1 MTWSESIEK
10 THNRPCS
17 RRNRLAKDGVVSTDE
32 IPLLP
37 LHYFET
43 NNLFYDEQY
52 GFRKNYS
59 TKLSLASLVNVMS
72 KSLDEG
78 KITMHGSVY

>member
-37 LHYFET
+37 QGSKLEGLKIKAPLPI
-43 NNLFYDEQY
+43 NLICAS
-52 GFRKNYS
+52 S
-59 TKLSLASLVNVMS
+59 TSSIKLSDSDE
-72 KSLDEG
+72 LDLDLEFF
-78 KITMHGSVY
+78 TF